1 MMARPHT
8 GSLVVRFIARR
19 SVPFILLFALYVVAH
34 GEDGPG
40 GGFQGGVIFASAFI
54 LVALSDGWEAGR
66 RRMPESAS
74 DVLLPTGALVYA
86 GIGVAALLLG
96 GALLQYAALA
106 VGGDAHAQHLAHHFG
121 LIGIEIGVTITVA
134 GSMVTLF
141 FEMARP
147 KHFLDAPR
155 RRRRRRGGSDA

>member
-1 MMARPHT
+1 MMAKPHT

-19 SVPFILLFALYVVAH
+19 STPFILLFALYVVAH

-40 GGFQGGVIFASAFI
+40 GGFQGGVIFAAAFV
-54 LVALSDGWEAGR
+54 LVALAEGWGTGR
-66 RRMPESAS
+66 ERMPEPVS
-74 DVLLPTGALVYA
+74 DVLMPTGALIYA
-86 GIGVAALLLG
+86 GIGLVALLLG
-96 GALLQYAALA
+96 GAFLEYAALA
-106 VGGDAHAQHLAHHFG
+106 VGGDAHARHAAHHFG

-147 KHFLDAPR
+147 KHFLDAPHR
-155 RRRRRRGGSDA
+155 KRGERTDA